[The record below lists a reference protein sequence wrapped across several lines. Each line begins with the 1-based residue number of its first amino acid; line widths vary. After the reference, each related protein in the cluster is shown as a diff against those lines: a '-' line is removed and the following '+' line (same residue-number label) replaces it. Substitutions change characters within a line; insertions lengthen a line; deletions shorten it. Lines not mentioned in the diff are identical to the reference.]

1 MIEHRVLLGVRA
13 AYGSLLLVR
22 PSSVCT
28 VLAGR
33 PPDTVTC
40 ATAGVLGVR
49 HLAQAALTARLG
61 PRAAPAGVAT
71 DLAHALSM
79 LVLATVVPDRRRICL
94 TDAAIATAF
103 CLAGTERFGRAAAT
117 AARDTDA

>member
-22 PSSVCT
+22 PSFVCT

-40 ATAGVLGVR
+40 ATAGALGVR

-71 DLAHALSM
+71 DLAHALS
-79 LVLATVVPDRRRICL
+79 VPCSPPSSP
-94 TDAAIATAF
+94 TG
-103 CLAGTERFGRAAAT
+103 AGSASPTQPLPPLSASPTPNGSDERPHG
-117 AARDTDA
+117 ARPVT